1 MVSASLS
8 DSKAMKRIFLF
19 IAVFCS
25 LAASAQDRIFFR
37 DGRVTE
43 AKVLT
48 VFPETVEYV
57 RFDNQSG
64 PRYNISKDRLVQ
76 IVYENGVKDVFSEQQ
91 ARVSPDVDGSGQGSR
106 LYEAEDKAD
115 VRKPVS
121 GSDYKW
127 KRSRFSVNLMPGLA
141 MLDSKSLFLNEVTGS
156 SPEYYEVFKE
166 IYHNSPGLSIGAELS
181 YDFYLKKNRPWYV
194 GCGLGVYYDMAYG
207 RIKYESV
214 DLMKMKTASG
224 TAMALL
230 WFGQQFPPKD
240 FGANFYWKAGLGA
253 GISFAQ
259 KAGYEVTWSGY
270 EGEDRSFELKGESVG
285 FQMRGILEAG
295 IGGQHFRLGLRYA
308 PGFTPFINI
317 KDSEAK
323 LKSLHTISLV
333 LSLMW

>member
-1 MVSASLS
+1 
-8 DSKAMKRIFLF
+8 MKKTFLI

-43 AKVLT
+43 AKVLM

-91 ARVSPDVDGSGQGSR
+91 ARVSPAIDDSGQAPRQYVDMTGGSKHVAGR
-106 LYEAEDKAD
+106 
-115 VRKPVS
+115 
-121 GSDYKW
+121 DYKW

-156 SPEYYEVFKE
+156 SPEYYEVFRE
-166 IYHNSPGLSIGAELS
+166 IYHNLPGLSIGAELS
-181 YDFYLKKNRPWYV
+181 CDFYLKKNRPWYI

-214 DLMKMKTASG
+214 DLMKMKTAAG

-259 KAGYEVTWSGY
+259 KAGYEVMWSGY
-270 EGEDRSFELKGESVG
+270 EGEDRKFELKGESVG

-295 IGGQHFRLGLRYA
+295 IGGQRSRLGLRYA